1 MNHSDVNAFAMKY
14 LDLYRN
20 PKTTNFQ
27 VEETFADECFALGFE
42 MDSGNSFCEKYPK
55 AFNDTQE
62 LDKIIEDI
70 DDPKF
75 LGTAIFSQWRYI
87 THWSYCSHPLDTEY
101 RPWFI
106 TAFGR
111 LVAITSEDD
120 IPPYVFYGNVTKVKI
135 HSNNI
140 YYGLLPREGL
150 EIEQHLTI
158 TDDGR
163 VWLTRY
169 AFDED
174 LNYAKFKKTEQK
186 HFKIDAAKA
195 RFLLDKFTQYFRDE
209 YEISFATDVGCFD
222 MQITDD
228 EGKKAV
234 FAGPLICDF
243 EIDGYNLSQL
253 VRDTLDD
260 QTLFVFD
267 GNNYERIEKITIDHE
282 YKKNIVAAD
291 GQRVVWNP
299 TDHIVIDRA
308 TDIIEYTYKI
318 GSECD
323 VTRKYH
329 VSQGIA
335 SFLDDLDIE
344 TLFTDFEAPAEDVI
358 LPESE
363 ESSYNITVSFLRQ
376 PDRIVSG
383 RYDKKGLPTDWPEF
397 IENLYSFMS
406 FYGFGEMF
414 DEAHYGRTYR
424 KNGEYI
430 FLSVRFGDYGKTYY
444 YLTDDDSIEV
454 GDKVIVPVGTDGTER
469 IVEVAKIQYF
479 SADSVPM
486 PIEKVKSVLGKFKQP
501 TVNAEGK
508 RMIYCP
514 MCEKDIDA
522 DDCYDLLYDPL
533 VEEIPGVIS
542 KDAFEAKKDICER
555 CKYHDE

>member
-1 MNHSDVNAFAMKY
+1 MNRSDVNAFAMKY

-27 VEETFADECFALGFE
+27 VEEKFADECFALGFE

-55 AFNDTQE
+55 AFNDVQE
-62 LDKIIEDI
+62 LDRIIEEI

-111 LVAITSEDD
+111 LVAITSENDT
-120 IPPYVFYGNVTKVKI
+120 PPYVFYGNVKKVKI

-174 LNYAKFKKTEQK
+174 LNYAKFKKIEQK
-186 HFKIDAAKA
+186 RFKIDAAKA
-195 RFLLDKFTQYFRDE
+195 KFLLDKFTQYFRDE
-209 YEISFATDVGCFD
+209 YEISFATDVGYFD

-228 EGKKAV
+228 EGKQAV

-243 EIDGYNLSQL
+243 EVDGYNLSQL
-253 VRDTLDD
+253 VRDSLDD
-260 QTLFVFD
+260 QSLFVFD
-267 GNNYERIEKITIDHE
+267 GNNYERIERITIDHE
-282 YKKNIVAAD
+282 YNKNIVAAN
-291 GQRVVWNP
+291 GQKVVWNP
-299 TDHIVIDRA
+299 TDHIIIDRA
-308 TDIIEYTYKI
+308 TDTIEYTYKI

-344 TLFTDFEAPAEDVI
+344 TLFTDFEAPDEDVI
-358 LPESE
+358 LPENE
-363 ESSYNITVSFLRQ
+363 DSSYNITVSFLRQ

-383 RYDKKGLPTDWPEF
+383 RYDKKGLPIDWPEF

-414 DEAHYGRTYR
+414 DKSHYGKTYR
-424 KNGEYI
+424 KNGDYI

-454 GDKVIVPVGTDGTER
+454 GNQVVVPVGTDGTER

-486 PIEKVKSVLGKFKQP
+486 PIEKVKSIIGKFSMP
-501 TVNAEGK
+501 EPNADGHK
-508 RMIYCP
+508 MLYCP
-514 MCEKDIDA
+514 MCEQEIGE
-522 DDCYDLLYDPL
+522 DDCWDILYDPL
-533 VEEIPGVIS
+533 TKEIPGLIT
-542 KDAFEAKKDICER
+542 EEEIEKKRSICER
-555 CKYHDE
+555 CRYHDA